1 MTMTIA
7 ITITI
12 TTAVFIIIIIIII
25 IIIALCIRRVA
36 VLWRAAADEA
46 FEGLIC
52 LSLMTI

>member
-12 TTAVFIIIIIIII
+12 TTAVFIIIIII